1 MQELSTEK
9 NDKKT
14 KRKNLSSF
22 LFWAKKKDSTRQS
35 DSEIDDGAERI
46 SASSLECLY

>member
-22 LFWAKKKDSTRQS
+22 LFWAKKDPTRQS
-35 DSEIDDGAERI
+35 DLEIDDGAGRI